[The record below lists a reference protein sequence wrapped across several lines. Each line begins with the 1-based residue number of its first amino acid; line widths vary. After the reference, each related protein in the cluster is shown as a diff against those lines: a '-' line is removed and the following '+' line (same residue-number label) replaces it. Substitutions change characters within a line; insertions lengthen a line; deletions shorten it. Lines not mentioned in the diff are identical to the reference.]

1 MNFIETYKCSPDLC
15 EKIIETFESNKS
27 IQVKGTLGFGN
38 EQNANRKRKDS
49 IDLTIDVDYIKAI
62 KNWEAIWDYCH
73 FITDCLRKYHN
84 KYYVIRD
91 IETNAPGSTDLTI
104 DRYINIQKYIPPSG
118 GYHQLHFERTNGL
131 ETRELAFMT
140 YLNTVHEGGGTAFP
154 FQKLKTKP
162 VVGNTIIWPAGFTH
176 RHVGIRAPKET
187 KYIITGWFKL
197 QELTEE
203 QKVTNPDLEKEI
215 KMT

>member
-27 IQVKGTLGFGN
+27 IQVRGTLGFGN

-203 QKVTNPDLEKEI
+203 QKVTNPNLGKEI